1 MSHNN
6 DFLMEILDGE
16 IPEAYRRKVEMEV
29 SADPELSAR
38 LERFRSISRSMKAA
52 DQAQADEYQAAGIR
66 LKSRLERSLDA
77 AGQTRRP
84 RAALRNLMDMTPRG
98 FLKIPAPVAVFAA
111 VLLVATLT
119 LNLVQSL
126 GPGNA
131 PAGGMAAADS
141 GMDVVNYTEFSD
153 VDPAL
158 RGLLSVDAPAA
169 SSAGAD
175 DGINLQINVQDVEQL
190 LKLLEEARTRNT
202 GINDIT
208 IQIPSES
215 RFEILGESELRRVEP
230 RGNK

>member
-98 FLKIPAPVAVFAA
+98 FSEDPRSGG
-111 VLLVATLT
+111 
-119 LNLVQSL
+119 SL
-126 GPGNA
+126 RRGT
-131 PAGGMAAADS
+131 AGGDAD
-141 GMDVVNYTEFSD
+141 
-153 VDPAL
+153 P
-158 RGLLSVDAPAA
+158 
-169 SSAGAD
+169 
-175 DGINLQINVQDVEQL
+175 
-190 LKLLEEARTRNT
+190 
-202 GINDIT
+202 
-208 IQIPSES
+208 
-215 RFEILGESELRRVEP
+215 
-230 RGNK
+230 